1 MSWFNN
7 IASKAKSVV
16 KKAASTKFGK
26 KVASIVKKAAPV
38 VKKVVQSTP
47 QYKTAKAVYKAVTPA
62 KKSIQQVSKYIAPK
76 VSTPA
81 KSSSSKSSS
90 SSKKSSSF
98 SSKIQDVKNTVTTSL
113 PKISDL
119 GQSKAYASSTP
130 TYGTPQPS
138 LADKMSDV
146 AAFIHPLGALAKQV
160 SSTLAQ
166 QPIKYYGPGNWGG
179 MPELGA
185 MEFVTKLLGLK
196 PNTTSL
202 ENAQRRASGEW
213 LPGGNFGGI
222 NDTSLLN
229 AFNSN
234 PNAPITSG
242 VNLSGVTFPSDTG
255 SKVLGSNYSALP
267 TSLTQPGGSMQFSD
281 PRKLAQPGAV
291 QGISDKQM
299 QTDLPPTNQQLP
311 TDQQLPPAN
320 TQEPYVDPM
329 TKIFNEIDPSGKLA
343 EWVTLANDGNQQP
356 YDELLKSN
364 FADSEKFTNTWSE
377 NQKQQLELAY
387 RKLKENYGNM
397 SDEERRIA
405 DSALNRIQ
413 AELDMLYGEGRKA
426 TQSVENTYGE
436 AERARIKKAKLDE
449 ANARNLFSSLGT
461 AESSSFIDKLMDL
474 KQEGGRESYRA
485 DVEKAGKIADIND
498 LINRSKVDAGN
509 QKNEI
514 ITTRDRNIQSIQSQ
528 MNMSQQEKDYAIMEQ
543 NLLALQQMMQLQ
555 QQDQANRLAFL
566 NNRMTAKS
574 GTDQIM
580 LQGIINNALLNK
592 GYNIAG

>member
-90 SSKKSSSF
+90 SKSSSSKSSSSSKKSSSF
-98 SSKIQDVKNTVTTSL
+98 SSKIQDVKNTVTASL

-130 TYGTPQPS
+130 TYGTPQQSFKDKVLNTFGS
-138 LADKMSDV
+138 LGLPDLGISEILGGNKASLQKQLSSQSGFALPTQIAG
-146 AAFIHPLGALAKQV
+146 AAQPLGYLNEGRGLYNQESQPDYSSLLSDNSYLNNLVGQPQRTGNITFDPRQLPGVQGVANQRVSQPQVQSVGEEMPAYSPGESGAK
-160 SSTLAQ
+160 S
-166 QPIKYYGPGNWGG
+166 P
-179 MPELGA
+179 
-185 MEFVTKLLGLK
+185 
-196 PNTTSL
+196 
-202 ENAQRRASGEW
+202 SGEW
-213 LPGGNFGGI
+213 TYTGN
-222 NDTSLLN
+222 
-229 AFNSN
+229 
-234 PNAPITSG
+234 
-242 VNLSGVTFPSDTG
+242 GVTGWEKTG
-255 SKVLGSNYSALP
+255 
-267 TSLTQPGGSMQFSD
+267 
-281 PRKLAQPGAV
+281 
-291 QGISDKQM
+291 
-299 QTDLPPTNQQLP
+299 
-311 TDQQLPPAN
+311 TDQQLPPAD

-329 TKIFNEIDPSGKLA
+329 TRILNEIDPKLA
-343 EWVTLANDGNQQP
+343 EAWGLLNEDGSP
-356 YDELLKSN
+356 ALYDDLLKSN

-413 AELDMLYGEGRKA
+413 AELDILYGEGRKA

-498 LINRSKVDAGN
+498 LINRSKVEAGN

-566 NNRMTAKS
+566 NNQMTAKS